1 MTYLYP
7 LKAPS
12 MKTLSALFMLLL
24 LTMQSFAQSDSTSL
38 KKDTVYW
45 VHQYAYDRII
55 QSKIFKKGMSDDE
68 MAGIL
73 LYKGGN
79 NLKGAFACEF
89 FGVLAAS
96 LIITVNE
103 NNEGVR
109 TTLAV
114 LGGTFFIV
122 GIISLVSGYNKI
134 SKAGIILQH
143 KGINI
148 KTTGTGI
155 SFNF

>member
-1 MTYLYP
+1 
-7 LKAPS
+7 
-12 MKTLSALFMLLL
+12 MKNLSVLLMLLFL
-24 LTMQSFAQSDSTSL
+24 SMQSFAQSDNTSL

-55 QSKIFKKGMSDDE
+55 HSKIFKEGMSDDE

-89 FGVLAAS
+89 FGVLAGS
-96 LIITVNE
+96 LIILVNQ
-103 NNEGVR
+103 NNQDAR

-114 LGGTFFIV
+114 LSTGFFIV
-122 GIISLVSGYNKI
+122 GVISLVSGYNKI

-155 SFNF
+155 SLNF